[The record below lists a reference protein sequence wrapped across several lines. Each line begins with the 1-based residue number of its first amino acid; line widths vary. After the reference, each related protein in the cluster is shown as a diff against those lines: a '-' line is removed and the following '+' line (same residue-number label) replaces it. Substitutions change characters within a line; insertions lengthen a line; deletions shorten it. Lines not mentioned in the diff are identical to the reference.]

1 MQFLKAN
8 AYTFKTHSLKNFTN
22 PKREK
27 FSRGR
32 KKMSFSG
39 FKDGM
44 AGISKGF
51 RLMDTVLVE
60 TGWEFVDLATR
71 LLVDEKELEKL

>member
-1 MQFLKAN
+1 
-8 AYTFKTHSLKNFTN
+8 
-22 PKREK
+22 
-27 FSRGR
+27 
-32 KKMSFSG
+32 MSFSG

-44 AGISKGF
+44 AGISRGF

>member
-1 MQFLKAN
+1 
-8 AYTFKTHSLKNFTN
+8 
-22 PKREK
+22 
-27 FSRGR
+27 
-32 KKMSFSG
+32 MSFSG

-51 RLMDTVLVE
+51 SLMDTVLVE